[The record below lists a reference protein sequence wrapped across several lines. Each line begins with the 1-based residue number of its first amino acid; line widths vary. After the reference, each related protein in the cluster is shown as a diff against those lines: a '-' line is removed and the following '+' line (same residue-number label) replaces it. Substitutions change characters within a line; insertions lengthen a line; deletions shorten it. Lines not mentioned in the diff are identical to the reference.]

1 MAKSLTPKELA
12 AELKID
18 PKKLR
23 GYLRKNH
30 ARKAD
35 QHNTSWTID
44 TKTANAARNHFK
56 GNKPAKAAPK
66 KAKRTKSKAAP
77 KPVVAQTQAAE
88 APEASE

>member
-30 ARKAD
+30 TRKSD
-35 QHNTSWTID
+35 QHNTSWNISPAVA
-44 TKTANAARNHFK
+44 KAARAHFK
-56 GNKPAKAAPK
+56 GTKPKQAAPKKRAPRKAKAAP
-66 KAKRTKSKAAP
+66 AP
-77 KPVVAQTQAAE
+77 KPVEAQAQAA
-88 APEASE
+88 SE